1 MLTVSNNQDSTTL
14 AKATSQIPMSVI
26 GAYTVFGTV
35 GFTVFHTVAER
46 EASSVLTMS
55 ALAQCLG
62 ITFMVIQTISSG
74 SAAGISA
81 SSLCLDAFAIS
92 LRLCSTL
99 WLAGYLPSDASGD
112 FIYQSFDVCS
122 LLLLVFLL
130 HRVLVTQRDTYQG
143 SEDTMRVAPMVL
155 ACICLAV
162 LLHGDMD
169 DNVIF
174 DTLWLAG
181 LFTSVVAVL
190 PQFWLIMSS
199 GGWAGALTSHYIA
212 AMALSRIL
220 SGYFMWMA
228 REFITCEY
236 YVQGVEHTIIAIFI
250 AHIIHAVLLGDFA
263 FHYARS
269 VLRQGVSAPVKLTF
283 EV

>member
-1 MLTVSNNQDSTTL
+1 
-14 AKATSQIPMSVI
+14 
-26 GAYTVFGTV
+26 
-35 GFTVFHTVAER
+35 
-46 EASSVLTMS
+46 MS

-62 ITFMVIQTISSG
+62 ITFMVIQSFSSG

-81 SSLCLDAFAIS
+81 SSLFLDAFAIC

-99 WLAGYLPSDASGD
+99 WLAGYLPSDRTGD

-122 LLLLVFLL
+122 LLLLIFLL
-130 HRVLVTQRDTYQG
+130 HRVLVVQRDTYQNA
-143 SEDTMRVAPMVL
+143 EDTLRCAPMIL
-155 ACICLAV
+155 ASLSLAA

-169 DNVIF
+169 DNPIF

-199 GGWAGALTSHYIA
+199 GGWAGAMTSHYIA
-212 AMALSRIL
+212 AMALSRLL
-220 SGYFMWMA
+220 SGYFMWMG
-228 REFITCEY
+228 REHITCEPY
-236 YVQGVEHTIIAIFI
+236 FAGVQHTIISIGI
-250 AHIIHAVLLGDFA
+250 AHVVHAVLLGDFA
-263 FHYARS
+263 VHYARS
-269 VLRQGVSAPVKLTF
+269 VLRQGVCKPVKLTF